1 MENMDTPPFSGM
13 GLLTGKR
20 MYEDG
25 ANVVLVDCDGAA
37 DPVIEPDDLRGNACR
52 RSRSRARPSVFGQKN
67 T

>member
-25 ANVVLVDCDGAA
+25 ANVVLVDCDKAA
-37 DPVIEPDDLRGNACR
+37 LENVKSEFTGGGRIERTEVADR
-52 RSRSRARPSVFGQKN
+52 
-67 T
+67 